1 MLYMPDAIRATLEL
15 MEAPAQQLT
24 VRTSYNLAGMT
35 FNPVV
40 LPAGI
45 KPSADPVLNARAAP
59 YALSLGR
66 RLGEGQP
73 K

>member
-1 MLYMPDAIRATLEL
+1 MGGACDA
-15 MEAPAQQLT
+15 
-24 VRTSYNLAGMT
+24 MT
-35 FNPVV
+35 FNPLV

-66 RLGEGQP
+66 RLSEAA
-73 K
+73 KK